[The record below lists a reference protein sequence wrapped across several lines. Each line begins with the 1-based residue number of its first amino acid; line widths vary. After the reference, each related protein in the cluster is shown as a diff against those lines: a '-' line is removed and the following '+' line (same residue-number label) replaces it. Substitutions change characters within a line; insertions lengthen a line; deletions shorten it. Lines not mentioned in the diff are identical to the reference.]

1 LTHLDPDRLADRA
14 LGTDD
19 PLTEAE
25 KKHLQSCDK
34 CRDQLAE
41 LSCIA
46 DLSHH
51 PEQLAQV
58 PADAIWR
65 SIQGQLASPAPAPA
79 ITEVAAEPPPS
90 SPTVTELPRRTPR
103 PRSWLLVAAA
113 AVVGLIIGIGVTTVA
128 VREGVDVTSSTALN
142 ALPGQSGQGT
152 AEVVSDRGRP
162 ELRVQIDAP
171 PTPDRYRE
179 VWLINTDGQRMYTLG
194 VLPDDGRASY
204 PLPPELAGQ
213 LEGFTIVDVS
223 IEPYDGNPAHSRE
236 SQVRGTLPT
245 QASNAKEKSLMT
257 MYCARRPDAKP
268 VLLAPQRFDPR
279 HVLASQRSSI
289 RVTY

>member
-1 LTHLDPDRLADRA
+1 MTHLEPDRLADSA

-19 PLTEAE
+19 PLTAAE
-25 KKHLQSCDK
+25 QNHLAGCPE

-41 LSCIA
+41 LSRVA
-46 DLSHH
+46 ELSHH
-51 PEQLAQV
+51 PEELAQV

-65 SIQGQLASPAPAPA
+65 SVQGQLASPAPAPA
-79 ITEVAAEPPPS
+79 ITEVAAKLPHSPPNVSEPPPS
-90 SPTVTELPRRTPR
+90 SPTVTELPRRIPR
-103 PRSWLLVAAA
+103 PRPWLLMAAA
-113 AVVGLIIGIGVTTVA
+113 AVVGLTIGIGVTTVA
-128 VREGVDVTSSTALN
+128 VRDQADVTSSTALN

-223 IEPYDGNPAHSRE
+223 IEPYDGKPAHSRE

-245 QASNAKEKSLMT
+245 
-257 MYCARRPDAKP
+257 
-268 VLLAPQRFDPR
+268 
-279 HVLASQRSSI
+279 
-289 RVTY
+289 

>member
-1 LTHLDPDRLADRA
+1 MTHLNPDRLADRA

-19 PLTEAE
+19 PLTASEE
-25 KKHLQSCDK
+25 KHLESCAE
-34 CRDQLAE
+34 CRDELAE
-41 LSCIA
+41 LSRIA
-46 DLSHH
+46 ELSRH
-51 PEQLAQV
+51 PEELAQV

-65 SIQGQLASPAPAPA
+65 SIQGQLASPAPAPP
-79 ITEVAAEPPPS
+79 ITEVAAEPSLS
-90 SPTVTELPRRTPR
+90 SPTVAELPRRTPR
-103 PRSWLLVAAA
+103 PRSWLVVAAA
-113 AVVGLIIGIGVTTVA
+113 AVVGLIVGVGVTTVA
-128 VREGVDVTSSTALN
+128 VRDGLEVTSSTALK

-152 AEVVSDRGRP
+152 AELVSDRGRP

-245 QASNAKEKSLMT
+245 
-257 MYCARRPDAKP
+257 
-268 VLLAPQRFDPR
+268 
-279 HVLASQRSSI
+279 
-289 RVTY
+289 